1 MNVDEALRAFAE
13 ADDLPR
19 EAMSWVLANWE
30 AAAPR
35 FVARLRAVAAGAD
48 PTDAAVDQVFC
59 ILHLCG
65 QMRETR
71 AYEPLCRV
79 ISQDPD
85 LDRWLGDAKTETL
98 PGILINVF
106 DRDVAPLAAAIES
119 PLGDDCGR
127 GSALSALGYLSC
139 SQSMVFA
146 RFFALA
152 APRR

>member
-1 MNVDEALRAFAE
+1 MNVDEALRQLAQESF
-13 ADDLPR
+13 PR
-19 EAMSWVLANWE
+19 EAMEWALANWE
-30 AAAPR
+30 QASPR
-35 FVARLRAVAAGAD
+35 LISKLRAYAAGGERTEASENQMFY
-48 PTDAAVDQVFC
+48 V
-59 ILHLCG
+59 LHLCG